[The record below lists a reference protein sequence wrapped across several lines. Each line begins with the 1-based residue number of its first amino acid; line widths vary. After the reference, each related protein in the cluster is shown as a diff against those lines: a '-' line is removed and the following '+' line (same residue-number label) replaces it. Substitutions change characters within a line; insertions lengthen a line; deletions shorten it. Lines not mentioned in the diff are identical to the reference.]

1 MFRLKPVGLFGRL
14 PFVSGEAFSRHF
26 RGGSNSAIY
35 KNIVKIMHCQKNKFE
50 VFQNWVSSVDI
61 HRPMS
66 AYYLFEK
73 YCVRFKQK
81 KYTMINV

>member
-35 KNIVKIMHCQKNKFE
+35 KNIVKIMHCQK
-50 VFQNWVSSVDI
+50 
-61 HRPMS
+61 
-66 AYYLFEK
+66 
-73 YCVRFKQK
+73 KQ
-81 KYTMINV
+81 I